1 MSSNFKRILPL
12 VNRIVVRKIEPEAK
26 TKSGIIL
33 QKPEQLNHGVVLEV
47 GPGSR
52 DNNGNIIP
60 MSVKVGDTVLLPE
73 FGGNKVK
80 LGEQELLIYKDTDII
95 ATLEA

>member
-33 QKPEQLNHGVVLEV
+33 QKPEQFNHGVVLEV
-47 GPGSR
+47 GPGAR
-52 DNNGNIIP
+52 DNNGNLVP
-60 MSVKVGDTVLLPE
+60 LSVKVGDTVLLPE
-73 FGGNKVK
+73 FGGNKIK